1 MGEVTYDTG
10 GVKVRGDKNY
20 SLKLHAEVFV
30 VTTPGLTMLGGLA
43 LMSRSPRICVGHSHW
58 PHF

>member
-20 SLKLHAEVFV
+20 SKLHAEVFV
-30 VTTPGLTMLGGLA
+30 VTTPGLTMLGDLA
-43 LMSRSPRICVGHSHW
+43 LMSRSPRVCVGHFRW